1 VYGREQSPYLP
12 RPFVYPAAKVACI
25 YFERLFVILRMGN
38 FWVTLKFIFEKMR
51 RMQPFDVFSPF
62 P

>member
-1 VYGREQSPYLP
+1 MAVSKAPICHGLI
-12 RPFVYPAAKVACI
+12 VYPAAKVACI

-38 FWVTLKFIFEKMR
+38 FWVALKFIFEKMR